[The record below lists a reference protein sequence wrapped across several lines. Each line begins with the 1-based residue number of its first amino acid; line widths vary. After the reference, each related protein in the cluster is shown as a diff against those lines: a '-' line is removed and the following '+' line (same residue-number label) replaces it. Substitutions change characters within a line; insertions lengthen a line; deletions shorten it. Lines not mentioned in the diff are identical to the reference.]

1 MLCNARNPEM
11 NDHSH
16 YFDTIIVG
24 AGPAGLTAAIYS
36 SWLGLDTVVLD
47 AGVAGGKAS
56 EAHRIE
62 NFPGFEEGIKGHE
75 LTEKMKKQAVRFG
88 AKIIETEEVVRLDL
102 NGETKRITTRKR
114 TYLSRAVI
122 IATGTQKR
130 KLRVPGETEFLGRG
144 VSYCVVCDGSF
155 FRNAGTAVIGNGQEA
170 AIDALF
176 LAEIAK
182 KVTIVTHGKELKVEG
197 ALDRQ
202 LRDKA
207 NIEIINGQVVA
218 ILGKTIVKSIRILE
232 KDSQREIEQD
242 VSGVFISLGGV
253 PMTEVVRRAGL
264 IADKNGCL
272 TVDRMLRT
280 NVEGV
285 YAAGDC
291 TCGGMQVVTAAGEGA
306 MAAMKASAYVRE
318 KKKDKK

>member
-1 MLCNARNPEM
+1 M
-11 NDHSH
+11 NDQGHN
-16 YFDTIIVG
+16 FDTIIIG

-56 EAHRIE
+56 EAHNIE
-62 NFPGFEEGIKGHE
+62 NFPGFEEGIKGRE
-75 LTEKMKKQAVRFG
+75 LTEKMRKQAVRFG
-88 AKIIETEEVVRLDL
+88 AKIIETEEVVGLDL
-102 NGETKRITTRKR
+102 NGAIKRATTRKR

-144 VSYCVVCDGSF
+144 VSYCVVCDGPF
-155 FRNAGTAVIGNGQEA
+155 FRNAGAAVIGNGQEA

-176 LAEIAK
+176 LADIAK
-182 KVTIVTHGKELKVEG
+182 RVTIVTHSKELKVEG

-207 NIEIINGQVVA
+207 NVEIINGQVAA
-218 ILGKTIVKSIRILE
+218 ILGDKIVKSIRIIE
-232 KDSQREIEQD
+232 KDSQREIEKD
-242 VSGVFISLGGV
+242 VNGVFISLGGV
-253 PMTEVVRRAGL
+253 PMTEVVKRAGL
-264 IADKNGCL
+264 KVDKNGCL

-291 TCGGMQVVTAAGEGA
+291 TCGGMQVVTATGEGA
-306 MAAMKASAYVRE
+306 MAAMKVSAYVRGKGKE
-318 KKKDKK
+318 KKHE

>member
-1 MLCNARNPEM
+1 M
-11 NDHSH
+11 NEQSH
-16 YFDTIIVG
+16 NFDTIIIG

-62 NFPGFEEGIKGHE
+62 NFPGFEEGIKGLE
-75 LTEKMKKQAVRFG
+75 LTEKMRKQAVRFG
-88 AKIIETEEVVRLDL
+88 AKIIEAEEVVGLDL
-102 NGETKRITTRKR
+102 NGEIKRTTTRKR
-114 TYLSRAVI
+114 TYLSQAVI

-144 VSYCVVCDGSF
+144 VSYCVVCDGPF

-170 AIDALF
+170 AFDALF
-176 LAEIAK
+176 LADIAK

-207 NIEIINGQVVA
+207 NLEIINGQVAA
-218 ILGKTIVKSIRILE
+218 ILGEKVVKSIKIIE
-232 KDSQREIEQD
+232 KDTQSEIEKD
-242 VSGVFISLGGV
+242 VNGVFVSLGGV
-253 PMTEVVRRAGL
+253 PMTEVVKRAGL
-264 IADKNGCL
+264 TADKNGCL
-272 TVDRMLRT
+272 IVDRMLRT

-306 MAAMKASAYVRE
+306 MAAMKASAYVRR
-318 KKKDKK
+318 KKNENKGKITKNTK

>member
-1 MLCNARNPEM
+1 MNAEM
-11 NDHSH
+11 NDQGHN
-16 YFDTIIVG
+16 FDTIIIG

-56 EAHRIE
+56 EAHNIE
-62 NFPGFEEGIKGHE
+62 NFPGFEEGIKGRE
-75 LTEKMKKQAVRFG
+75 LTEKMRKQAVRFG
-88 AKIIETEEVVRLDL
+88 AKIIETEEVVGLDL
-102 NGETKRITTRKR
+102 NGAIKRATTRKR

-144 VSYCVVCDGSF
+144 VSYCVVCDGPF
-155 FRNAGTAVIGNGQEA
+155 FRNAGAAVIGNGQEA

-176 LAEIAK
+176 LADIAK
-182 KVTIVTHGKELKVEG
+182 RVTIVTHSKELKVEG

-207 NIEIINGQVVA
+207 NVEIINGQVAA
-218 ILGKTIVKSIRILE
+218 ILGDKIVKSIRIIE
-232 KDSQREIEQD
+232 KDSQREIEKD
-242 VSGVFISLGGV
+242 VNGVFISLGGV
-253 PMTEVVRRAGL
+253 PMTEVVKRAGL
-264 IADKNGCL
+264 KVDKNGCL

-291 TCGGMQVVTAAGEGA
+291 TCGGMQVVTATGEGA
-306 MAAMKASAYVRE
+306 MAAMKVSAYVRGKGKE
-318 KKKDKK
+318 KKHE

>member
-1 MLCNARNPEM
+1 MNAEM
-11 NDHSH
+11 NDQGHN
-16 YFDTIIVG
+16 FDTIIIG

-56 EAHRIE
+56 EAHNIE
-62 NFPGFEEGIKGHE
+62 NFPGFEEGIKGRE
-75 LTEKMKKQAVRFG
+75 LTEKMRKQAVRFG
-88 AKIIETEEVVRLDL
+88 AKIIETEEVVGLDL
-102 NGETKRITTRKR
+102 NGAIKRATTRKR

-144 VSYCVVCDGSF
+144 VSYCVVCDGPF
-155 FRNAGTAVIGNGQEA
+155 FRNAGAAVIGNGQEA

-176 LAEIAK
+176 LADIAK
-182 KVTIVTHGKELKVEG
+182 RVTIVTHSKELKVEG

-207 NIEIINGQVVA
+207 NVEIINGQVAA
-218 ILGKTIVKSIRILE
+218 ILGDKIVKSIRIIE
-232 KDSQREIEQD
+232 KDSQREIEKD
-242 VSGVFISLGGV
+242 VNGVFISLGGV
-253 PMTEVVRRAGL
+253 PMTEVVKRAGL
-264 IADKNGCL
+264 KADKNGCL

-291 TCGGMQVVTAAGEGA
+291 TCGGMQVVTATGEGA
-306 MAAMKASAYVRE
+306 MAAMKVSAYVRGKGKE
-318 KKKDKK
+318 KKHE